1 MIASGAGW
9 LPIDLT
15 PVGVVTWYTPSG
27 PAAAVLAAWLAVVN
41 GAPSELRAGCAG
53 RLLGEEDFPAG
64 TDFAVNVPAA
74 LQFPALRKL
83 LHGCRAG
90 GRAARLDPRKFV
102 PARMVHAPLLAG
114 CMLQIECARG
124 RLLSADWEPE
134 LAGDILLLH
143 RGGVFL
149 DPADHSD
156 LCALWPL
163 RVILPS

>member
-15 PVGVVTWYTPSG
+15 PVGVVTWYTPNG
-27 PAAAVLAAWLAVVN
+27 PAAAALTAWLAVVN
-41 GAPSELRAGCAG
+41 GTPPELRAGCSG

-64 TDFAVNVPAA
+64 TDFAVNVPADP
-74 LQFPALRKL
+74 QFPALRKL

-90 GRAARLDPRKFV
+90 GRATRLDPRKFV
-102 PARMVHAPLLAG
+102 PARTVHAPLLAG
-114 CMLQIECARG
+114 CTLQIECARG
-124 RLLSADWEPE
+124 RLLPAGWEPE

-143 RGGVFL
+143 RGGVFHN
-149 DPADHSD
+149 PADHID

>member
-41 GAPSELRAGCAG
+41 GPPPALRAGCSG
-53 RLLGEEDFPAG
+53 RLPGEEDFPAG
-64 TDFAVNVPAA
+64 TDFAVNVPAD
-74 LQFPALRKL
+74 LQFPALRQL
-83 LHGCRAG
+83 LRGYRAG
-90 GRAARLDPRKFV
+90 GRAKRLDPRKFV
-102 PARMVHAPLLAG
+102 PARTVHAPLLAG

-124 RLLSADWEPE
+124 RLLSADREPE